1 MTGPDGA
8 LDVVAGT
15 PPDAFP
21 ALGAQDP
28 ANDPG
33 RFKIYQGVE
42 TIALPKEPIASS
54 LTAFETLTASGREP
68 DGTVIPDLTVLGR
81 VLQRSSGILKMGT
94 HRTGKEIAY
103 RAAGQT
109 G

>member
-1 MTGPDGA
+1 MISSHKFSQFGDAARAYNDRTKYRFVTGADGT

-21 ALGAQDP
+21 ALGALDP

-42 TIALPKEPIASS
+42 TIALPREPI
-54 LTAFETLTASGREP
+54 
-68 DGTVIPDLTVLGR
+68 V
-81 VLQRSSGILKMGT
+81 
-94 HRTGKEIAY
+94 
-103 RAAGQT
+103 
-109 G
+109 